1 MSKIDKHYYL
11 RPQLKGKVCL
21 IVNWTSVKRVFLT
34 IAIILPTY
42 NERENLQE
50 LVPRILEVLKGYGID
65 GHIIV
70 VDDASPDGTGT
81 FAQELANKHGRV
93 TVIIREKKLGIG
105 SAYKEGFRTA
115 LSRGFEGLIEMDADG
130 SHDPLV
136 IPEFVEKLEE
146 GYELVIGSRYVAGGK
161 TPAWSL
167 GRRTISK
174 ITGSFTRLLFGLT
187 THDPTSGF
195 RAFRATSLKKIDLS
209 EVKSDGYAFQ
219 VEMVAR
225 YEKMGLRV
233 CEIPIE
239 FVDRVKGKSKLGA
252 TALLRFMKTI
262 LRLFFELCR

>member
-1 MSKIDKHYYL
+1 MS
-11 RPQLKGKVCL
+11 
-21 IVNWTSVKRVFLT
+21 LT

-42 NERENLQE
+42 NERENLQAV
-50 LVPRILEVLKGYGID
+50 VPRILEVLTDSGID
-65 GHIIV
+65 GHIII
-70 VDDASPDGTGT
+70 VDDSSPDGTGT
-81 FAQELANKHGRV
+81 LAKELSNKHGRV

-130 SHDPLV
+130 SHDPRF
-136 IPEFVEKLEE
+136 IPVFVEKLAE
-146 GYELVIGSRYVAGGK
+146 GYELVIGSRYVSGGK
-161 TPAWSL
+161 IPAWSL
-167 GRRTISK
+167 GRRMISK
-174 ITGSFTRLLFGLT
+174 ITGFFTRFLFGLK

-195 RAFRATSLKKIDLS
+195 RAYSATPLKKIDLS

-239 FVDRVKGKSKLGA
+239 FIDRVKGKSKLGA
-252 TALLRFMKTI
+252 TAFFRFIKTI
-262 LRLFFELCR
+262 LRLFFEL